1 MRLIDINNID
11 TVDFTISVTV
21 ALKLAWVDNRIPRPK
36 SSFISVDPEMLL
48 HIWMPDFY
56 FYDLQEFRTLEV
68 FQGLQG
74 GLRFRQKGFDTGKSL
89 IITLKGYKIMIFIE
103 VLYMAE
109 AEILFTC
116 PV

>member
-74 GLRFRQKGFDTGKSL
+74 GLRFRQKGFDTGK
-89 IITLKGYKIMIFIE
+89 
-103 VLYMAE
+103 
-109 AEILFTC
+109 
-116 PV
+116 